1 MTKDIKVDLAK
12 RDLNRALILLEKRY
26 GSGRAAAKALGINQS
41 DWIRIKNGRSRPYQN
56 TLEKLG
62 MRARYEFIDP
72 AALLAPPQPTLELSA
87 SAP

>member
-1 MTKDIKVDLAK
+1 MDLAQ

-26 GSGRAAAKALGINQS
+26 GSGRAAAKALGVNQS
-41 DWIRIKNGRSRPYQN
+41 DWIRIKNGRSRPYKS

-72 AALLAPPQPTLELSA
+72 VAPLAPPQSTSALSP
-87 SAP
+87 STP